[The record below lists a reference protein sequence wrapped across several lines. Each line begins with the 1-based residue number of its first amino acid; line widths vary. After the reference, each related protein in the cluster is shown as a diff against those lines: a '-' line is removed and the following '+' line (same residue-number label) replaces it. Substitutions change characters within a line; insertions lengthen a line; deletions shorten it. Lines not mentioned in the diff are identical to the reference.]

1 MQERRRIL
9 QKELKLKN
17 FIIDYFVPAEYIEMI
32 NEKVVFN
39 DSTDEWVLPNLEIS
53 GNSMR
58 LKNPGVDYDE
68 KDLTEEMVEEAKI
81 NEFVKSELDTHPNVY
96 FTYDEEGG
104 IIRQAQQDPT
114 KVKKSKKRPQSKKK
128 S

>member
-1 MQERRRIL
+1 M
-9 QKELKLKN
+9 KLKN

-39 DSTDEWVLPNLEIS
+39 EATDEWVLPNLEIS

-58 LKNPGVDYDE
+58 LKNPGVNYDE
-68 KDLTEEMVEEAKI
+68 KELTEELIEEAKI
-81 NEFVKSELDTHPNVY
+81 NEFVKNELETHPNVY

-104 IIRQAQQDPT
+104 IIRQVQQDPA

-128 S
+128 

>member
-1 MQERRRIL
+1 MKRLKNLENENKELEEQYAAEIEDLQERRRIL

-39 DSTDEWVLPNLEIS
+39 EATDEWVLPNLEIS

-58 LKNPGVDYDE
+58 LKNPGVNFDE
-68 KDLTEEMVEEAKI
+68 KEA
-81 NEFVKSELDTHPNVY
+81 S
-96 FTYDEEGG
+96 
-104 IIRQAQQDPT
+104 
-114 KVKKSKKRPQSKKK
+114 
-128 S
+128 